1 MTLLIAVFGLFHPQ
15 LLTVRP
21 AAGSPVRIESPHKR
35 ELRGRESIEIRT
47 GATLEGDF
55 ILAVP
60 GRIERRYQGILDI
73 RQKDREL
80 VAILSVNLEAAV
92 AAVVA
97 AEMPASFPLE
107 ARKAQAIVA
116 RGWYV
121 SSRGRHRDY
130 DFCDTTHCQV
140 FKESAAA
147 ETSPLILHYKGE
159 PFAPQYSASCGGFA
173 MSAAEAGMNSEPY
186 PYFRVKC
193 EEHAPEWER
202 RIAGKDAD
210 SIELR
215 PHSESIR
222 IALCRRL
229 GWDALPGNNYS
240 INRRGNEIV
249 LRGRGRGHGLGLCQ
263 QGAAAMAI
271 RGLKAAQ
278 IIDHYYPNTTQ
289 AAMR

>member
-1 MTLLIAVFGLFHPQ
+1 M
-15 LLTVRP
+15 RP
-21 AAGSPVRIESPHKR
+21 AGESPVHIVSPQKR
-35 ELRGRESIEIRT
+35 ELHGRESIEIRT
-47 GATLEGDF
+47 GARLEGDF

-60 GRIERRYQGILDI
+60 GRMERRYQGILDI
-73 RQKDREL
+73 RQKDLEL
-80 VAILSVNLEAAV
+80 VAILNVDLEAAV

-97 AEMPASFPLE
+97 AEMPSSFPLE
-107 ARKAQAIVA
+107 ARKAQAIAA

-121 SSRGRHRDY
+121 SSRGRRHREY

-147 ETSPLILHYKGE
+147 DTSPLILHYKGE
-159 PFAPQYSASCGGFA
+159 PFATLYSASCGGVT
-173 MSAAEAGMNSEPY
+173 MNAAEAGMNSEPY

-202 RIAGKDAD
+202 RFAGNDAD
-210 SIELR
+210 SIALR

-222 IALCRRL
+222 ISICRRL
-229 GWDALPGNNYS
+229 GWDALPGNNYT
-240 INRRGNEIV
+240 INRGENEMV

-263 QGAAAMAI
+263 QGAAAMAL